1 MIIREI
7 DKAIGAHGM
16 WKHRLK
22 MAIETGKFDSPV
34 ETIHMDNQCDFGK
47 WLDGP
52 TLTLTDKTSKH
63 FKTVTELHEEFHKT
77 AARVA
82 VLAVSGITA
91 EAEKV
96 MSVGGEYSEISMKLT
111 AAMMEWK
118 KILVRQSA
126 G

>member
-1 MIIREI
+1 MISKEI

-22 MAIETGKFDSPV
+22 MAIETGQVDTPV
-34 ETIHMDNQCDFGK
+34 ETIHTDNHCDFGK

-63 FKTVTELHEEFHKT
+63 FKKVKELHEEFHKT
-77 AARVA
+77 AAQVA
-82 VLAVSGITA
+82 ALAASGDEA
-91 EAEKV
+91 EAEKI
-96 MSVGGEYSEISMKLT
+96 MSVGGEYSVVSAKLT

-118 KILVRQSA
+118 KSIE
-126 G
+126 

>member
-22 MAIETGKFDSPV
+22 MAIETGEVDTPV
-34 ETIHMDNQCDFGK
+34 ETIHTDNHCDFGK

-63 FKTVTELHEEFHKT
+63 FKTVKELHEEFHET

-82 VLAVSGITA
+82 KLAVSGNEA
-91 EAEKV
+91 EAEK
-96 MSVGGEYSEISMKLT
+96 MMAFGGEYSAISAKLT

-118 KILVRQSA
+118 KSFS
-126 G
+126 